1 MALALALSIL
11 LLCSTPIGSFRP
23 PPPPRRTAFARG
35 FVVSFAVRDEDDIL
49 GLLGDGRLSLS
60 VRGWPVLPQDC
71 SRIGAITCC
80 LRACSLVAR
89 ADVSAFLPARRDER
103 RRRVCEGGDVS
114 GRCLYHHCV
123 AVSIVEA
130 WRRGRHGGR
139 AAPPSSATLPLL
151 RAPVR
156 RCRGRAVDHPTTSLV
171 RNGHGLQGPRPRH
184 EDGRLGGPDHPVT
197 AASTALWM
205 TAGTSVSRGDL
216 GRGRHLG
223 VPRRERRSTPGP
235 GPSVTGGTGS
245 PVTGHLGWMSW
256 RYGPPSLHLARADR
270 LSRCSETAAF
280 DGRFRGR
287 TPIID
292 PLRD

>member
-184 EDGRLGGPDHPVT
+184 EDGRLGGPDHPRHRRLDSAVDDRRDERIEGRPRT
-197 AASTALWM
+197 RTTSWGSAAGTAVDSGARTLCHWRDRISRYWPSRVDVMAVWTPVAAS
-205 TAGTSVSRGDL
+205 S
-216 GRGRHLG
+216 
-223 VPRRERRSTPGP
+223 
-235 GPSVTGGTGS
+235 
-245 PVTGHLGWMSW
+245 
-256 RYGPPSLHLARADR
+256 
-270 LSRCSETAAF
+270 
-280 DGRFRGR
+280 
-287 TPIID
+287 
-292 PLRD
+292 